1 MKKFAVILICFM
13 LCFCS
18 GCNLSLESLGQ
29 APSKSN
35 YSSNLIQASSYSSN
49 EELLKAV
56 SPAVVG
62 ILAITNSYQS
72 IGTGVCINEKGYILT
87 NNHVI
92 ENSNSIRLYL
102 YDGTTTSASLVW
114 TDPSLDLAV
123 IKSSTSLPYLTMAED
138 GSYKAGQD
146 VIAIGTPLSLAFKH
160 TATKGMIS
168 ALNRTIQVD
177 NEYGES
183 TLSNLIQHDASIN
196 PGNSGGP
203 LIDLNGRVL
212 GINTVKV
219 ADAEG
224 LGFAI
229 PISIGSKVVQQLS
242 ANGSYNTA
250 YLGVFGYDAYLKD
263 IDSKNNG
270 VYVVS
275 VDKNSPAGVLGM
287 KQGDVITKINNK
299 DVNSVL
305 DLRLEIYSLSKGDYV
320 KVEYNRNGQT
330 YVKNVQLE
338 EHPYCYKCEKLNYED
353 FK

>member
-1 MKKFAVILICFM
+1 
-13 LCFCS
+13 
-18 GCNLSLESLGQ
+18 
-29 APSKSN
+29 
-35 YSSNLIQASSYSSN
+35 
-49 EELLKAV
+49 
-56 SPAVVG
+56 
-62 ILAITNSYQS
+62 
-72 IGTGVCINEKGYILT
+72 
-87 NNHVI
+87 
-92 ENSNSIRLYL
+92 
-102 YDGTTTSASLVW
+102 
-114 TDPSLDLAV
+114 
-123 IKSSTSLPYLTMAED
+123 
-138 GSYKAGQD
+138 
-146 VIAIGTPLSLAFKH
+146 
-160 TATKGMIS
+160 MIS

-196 PGNSGGP
+196 PGNRGGP

-287 KQGDVITKINNK
+287 TQGDV
-299 DVNSVL
+299 
-305 DLRLEIYSLSKGDYV
+305 YY
-320 KVEYNRNGQT
+320 
-330 YVKNVQLE
+330 KN
-338 EHPYCYKCEKLNYED
+338 
-353 FK
+353 